1 MQLRGNY
8 HIHASRF
15 FVVSQDFST
24 PISIFSPV
32 LYIPQVLI
40 AEEVRN
46 REGAKLLAMDERKRP
61 YNSLRRDGDNKA
73 PTEEEME
80 AFRLKRQR
88 QEDPMAA
95 FL

>member
-1 MQLRGNY
+1 MDGGREGKVTIYIMIRYILC
-8 HIHASRF
+8 
-15 FVVSQDFST
+15 
-24 PISIFSPV
+24 
-32 LYIPQVLI
+32 IPQALI

-46 REGAKLLAMDERKRP
+46 REGAKLLAMDGRKRP
-61 YNSLRRDGDNKA
+61 YNSLWRDGDNKA
-73 PTEEEME
+73 PMEEEME